1 MLKYS
6 RKIYIQFPPSE
17 PCSCN
22 VCRNYCFR
30 PGWWL
35 VCEAREA
42 IEQGYANRMMLEFS
56 PDLSFGVLSPA
67 FKNNE
72 ANFALKTFSKNG
84 CTFFINQK
92 CTLFGKSFQP
102 LECRFCHQTRFGLG
116 EKCHHAIEQDWKTSK
131 GKRLIENWLSI
142 NNLQLPPSVKEYLS
156 GAAGLGAVCT
166 TAHNRDKRIVK

>member
-84 CTFFINQK
+84 CTFLLIKNV
-92 CTLFGKSFQP
+92 
-102 LECRFCHQTRFGLG
+102 RFLVNRSNHWNVG
-116 EKCHHAIEQDWKTSK
+116 
-131 GKRLIENWLSI
+131 
-142 NNLQLPPSVKEYLS
+142 SVIIHDL
-156 GAAGLGAVCT
+156 
-166 TAHNRDKRIVK
+166 D